1 MHDCRIFFG
10 RPCLPIFQAIAWVL
24 VASFAGSMAGPP
36 QNSRAVQLEH
46 DFSTLP
52 TKPWL
57 FPHGFWRV
65 DDHSLRGTEDPAEH
79 HGASIKGFASFF
91 DGTFRYELRFEG
103 GRVHTLGINQPR
115 AHLFHVDFRPDEIR
129 IVRNDLDKDGPDKPE
144 VLAKAKLKLTAGT
157 WYPVQVA
164 IEGDRV
170 QATID
175 GCQLSATHPTLR
187 LEKGSFNLYVNG
199 DSVAFRRFQLQTA
212 SLDHQTKSPP

>member
-1 MHDCRIFFG
+1 MHDRRYFWG
-10 RPCLPIFQAIAWVL
+10 QPRLPSLPAMAWVL
-24 VASFAGSMAGPP
+24 IASLAVALAGSPP
-36 QNSRAVQLEH
+36 NSAVVLLEH
-46 DFSTLP
+46 DFATLP

-65 DDHSLRGTEDPAEH
+65 DDQSLRGIEDPAEH

-91 DGTFRYELRFEG
+91 DGTVRYELRFDG